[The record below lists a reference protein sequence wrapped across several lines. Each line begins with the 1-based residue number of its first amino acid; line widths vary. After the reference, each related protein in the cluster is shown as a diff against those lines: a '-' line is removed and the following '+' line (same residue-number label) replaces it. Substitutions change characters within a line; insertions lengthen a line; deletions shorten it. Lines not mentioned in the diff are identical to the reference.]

1 MMSLDMPWGWILW
14 AVAAV
19 MATSSLVKLANDRRN
34 ELQDKLDT
42 YVENQL
48 KLIYHKKKILAEHRR
63 RVALAKKLA
72 EENAMQENA
81 ERELKVES

>member
-1 MMSLDMPWGWILW
+1 MMSLDLPWGWILW

-19 MATSSLVKLANDRRN
+19 MATSSLVKLANDRRK
-34 ELQDKLDT
+34 ELQDKLDN

-48 KLIYHKKKILAEHRR
+48 KLNSHKKKIIAEHRR

-72 EENAMQENA
+72 EENAKQDGA
-81 ERELKVES
+81 ESGATE